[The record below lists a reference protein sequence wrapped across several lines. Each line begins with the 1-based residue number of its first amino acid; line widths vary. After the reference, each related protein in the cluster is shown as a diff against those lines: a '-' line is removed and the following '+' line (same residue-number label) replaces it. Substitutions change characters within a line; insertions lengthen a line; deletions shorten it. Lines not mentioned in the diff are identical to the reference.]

1 MKVSEEEL
9 EFLTGDGDLQ
19 DAGQKLCREYGL
31 SILLVTMGKSGACCI
46 TKEFSVYQPTFDV
59 KTVDTNGA
67 GDASMGGFLFCLM
80 DRQIDPE
87 RITRQ
92 QAELC
97 LEFANATGALATTK
111 SGAIPAMPTYEEVVS
126 CIAQQKRC
134 AEALS

>member
-1 MKVSEEEL
+1 
-9 EFLTGDGDLQ
+9 
-19 DAGQKLCREYGL
+19 
-31 SILLVTMGKSGACCI
+31 
-46 TKEFSVYQPTFDV
+46 
-59 KTVDTNGA
+59 
-67 GDASMGGFLFCLM
+67 MGGFLFCLM

-134 AEALS
+134 SEALS